1 MFLPF
6 FQPIQE
12 HYQHFLRLGRGS
24 RVRKE
29 LEAHTADKIGS
40 HVTNCDELAK
50 LYATYRLDWS
60 SKGLYSENAIVKN
73 AIVINAIVK
82 KRHHKKRHP
91 YLFQNR

>member
-60 SKGLYSENAIVKN
+60 SKAYQLSKLYIIMHIA
-73 AIVINAIVK
+73 
-82 KRHHKKRHP
+82 HHQD
-91 YLFQNR
+91 LI